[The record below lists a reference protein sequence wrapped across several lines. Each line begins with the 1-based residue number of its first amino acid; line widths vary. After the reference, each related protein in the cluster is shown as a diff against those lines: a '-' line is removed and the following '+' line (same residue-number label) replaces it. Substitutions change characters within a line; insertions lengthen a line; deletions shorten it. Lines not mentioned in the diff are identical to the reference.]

1 MPAVHCHEIV
11 MQLSQSI
18 GASRLSHCTGVPMS
32 TADETERHRMTEHT
46 VRAFTEQLEQ
56 LSASVAQMG
65 GLAEA
70 QLADAIEAI
79 ARRDTALA
87 ESAVGGDKRIDDLQ
101 HEVEDRALKLLALR
115 QPMAGD
121 LRETLAAIKI
131 ASELERI
138 GDLAKNIAKR
148 AIVLNREQPIRLTQS
163 LARMGRATLSQL
175 KLVLDSYSDRDEEE
189 AKTVWSQD
197 GDIDEIYNSLFR
209 ELLTYMMED
218 PRTIGMCT
226 HLLFVAKNIE
236 RTGDHA
242 TNIAEVVYHMVSG
255 DHLTSER
262 PKADTTS
269 ETSVPFEGKR

>member
-1 MPAVHCHEIV
+1 
-11 MQLSQSI
+11 
-18 GASRLSHCTGVPMS
+18 
-32 TADETERHRMTEHT
+32 MTEHT
-46 VRAFTEQLEQ
+46 VKAFSEQLES
-56 LSASVAQMG
+56 LTAGVAQMG

-79 ARRDTALA
+79 ARRDTARA
-87 ESAVGGDKRIDDLQ
+87 ESTIGSDKRIDELQ
-101 HEVEDRALKLLALR
+101 QGIEDRALKLLALR
-115 QPMAGD
+115 QPMAVD

-148 AIVLNREQPIRLTQS
+148 AIVLNREPPIRLTQS
-163 LARMGRATLSQL
+163 LARMGRQSLAQL
-175 KLVLDSYSDRDEEE
+175 KQVLDAYSDRDSGAAE
-189 AKTVWSQD
+189 TVWRQD
-197 GDIDEIYNSLFR
+197 GEIDEMYNSLFR

-218 PRTIGMCT
+218 PRTIGLCT

-242 TNIAEVVYHMVSG
+242 TNIAEVVYHMVTG
-255 DHLTSER
+255 GHLAFDR

-269 ETSVPFEGKR
+269 ETQVPYASKT